1 MPASVVSFKRYAFE
15 VLCSQLMIGC
25 TIRNGVAQYIA
36 SDSPTNVITNKLASA
51 GCNRS
56 REGSIAKKGLDL
68 LDGVITRFV
77 GLRS

>member
-1 MPASVVSFKRYAFE
+1 
-15 VLCSQLMIGC
+15 MIGC

-51 GCNRS
+51 GY
-56 REGSIAKKGLDL
+56 IAKKGLDL

>member
-1 MPASVVSFKRYAFE
+1 
-15 VLCSQLMIGC
+15 MIGC

-51 GCNRS
+51 GYNRS